1 MNDMLDQRDPDW
13 VMYIE
18 RAKQLSHDEM
28 VIREKVVMEY
38 LYDMS
43 WTRACLRCGF
53 RQEFVEDTANR
64 FMQDP
69 YCIWRV
75 KVLARERGLAINA
88 GDESTREDAKA
99 TILAALHKEAHY
111 YGPGSSQSARVSALG
126 KLAQLLGMEPP
137 KQSKVDVAVPG
148 VMIVPAI
155 ASVEDWEAT
164 AAPAQEKLRDDTL
177 NGVTPVVH

>member
-1 MNDMLDQRDPDW
+1 MNDNIDHRDPDW

-18 RAKQLSHDEM
+18 RARSLTHDEM

-75 KVLARERGLAINA
+75 KVLARERGIAINSGNEA
-88 GDESTREDAKA
+88 AREDAKA
-99 TILAALHKEAHY
+99 TIMAALHKEAHY

-126 KLAQLLGMEPP
+126 KLAQLLGMEPA
-137 KQSKVDVAVPG
+137 KQSKVEVLAPG
-148 VMIVPAI
+148 IMVVPAI
-155 ASVEDWEAT
+155 ASVEDWEAV
-164 AAPAQEKLRDDTL
+164 AVEAQEKLRDDTM
-177 NGVTPVVH
+177 NGVAPNVH